1 MDSEGA
7 SAKTHWPVKPNG
19 FHGHS
24 LDPCTTIP
32 LGHPGGQLMQRQATA
47 QRSVLQQHA
56 KTSYPVL
63 LSQNGPAEAFHSSS
77 KG

>member
-1 MDSEGA
+1 
-7 SAKTHWPVKPNG
+7 
-19 FHGHS
+19 
-24 LDPCTTIP
+24 
-32 LGHPGGQLMQRQATA
+32 MQRQATA

-77 KG
+77 KVREIDSRLPE